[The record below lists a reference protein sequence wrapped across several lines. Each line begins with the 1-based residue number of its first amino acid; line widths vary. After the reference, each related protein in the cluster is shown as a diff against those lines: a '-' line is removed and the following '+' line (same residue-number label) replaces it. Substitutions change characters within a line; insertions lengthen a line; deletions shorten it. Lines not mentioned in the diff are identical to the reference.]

1 MADCIFCQIVKGEIP
16 SYKIYEDDEF
26 LAFLDIFP
34 KSTGHTLVIPKKH
47 YPWVWDYPQPGKYF
61 ELVVKLAKHLK
72 KVSGKDVR
80 ALVYGFDIAH
90 AHIHLMPGKTNEFE
104 GQQPSPEELKKV
116 QQLFTTGK
124 K

>member
-1 MADCIFCQIVKGEIP
+1 M
-16 SYKIYEDDEF
+16 
-26 LAFLDIFP
+26 AFLDIFP

-104 GQQPSPEELKKV
+104 GQEPSPEELKKV
-116 QQLFTTGK
+116 QQLFTTVK
-124 K
+124 NE